1 MEKQNEN
8 LVHFGVNLIDTIRVC
23 QNYVQ
28 AFFSRSDCLPPI
40 QKGGKLK
47 FKQIKNK
54 CQRFSDVIRLFFL
67 WKLKHEAL

>member
-8 LVHFGVNLIDTIRVC
+8 LIHFDINLIDTIRVSELRA
-23 QNYVQ
+23 

-54 CQRFSDVIRLFFL
+54 CQRFSDVIRLLFL
-67 WKLKHEAL
+67 WKLKHEPL